1 MKTKITF
8 ALIAFSTFIY
18 SQEIESIQA
27 DRPDQTETP
36 AIVPKGMFQ
45 VETGFTFQK
54 DDENS
59 SAFSL
64 PSFRILRIPS
74 EVTFPI

>member
-1 MKTKITF
+1 MKSKIVLVF
-8 ALIAFSTFIY
+8 LFISASIY
-18 SQEIESIQA
+18 AQEIEPIQA

-54 DDENS
+54 NDGFIKKIVCQPRCGNM
-59 SAFSL
+59 
-64 PSFRILRIPS
+64 
-74 EVTFPI
+74 V